1 MRLSLGKKSYDYK
14 LCHSWSNASTA
25 VNIQMNGDNVLH
37 SSWVHTAV
45 SWVFCE
51 NFALEDL
58 SDETCMKGKKMLL
71 DGDVHVCIGDL

>member
-1 MRLSLGKKSYDYK
+1 
-14 LCHSWSNASTA
+14 
-25 VNIQMNGDNVLH
+25 MNGDNVLH
-37 SSWVHTAV
+37 SGWVHTAV